1 VHEGDGTPDR
11 KPLLRLR
18 DVSVRFGGV
27 TALDGVGFDVQS
39 GEICGLIGPNGA
51 GKTTLFNCITRLCRI
66 AQGSI
71 VFAGRRIE
79 AVPAR
84 AVIGLG
90 IARTFQNLG
99 VYPQMTVLENVLL
112 GAHHGV
118 EHGIAGTLLRPR
130 RAGREERT
138 LKERCRAILRDLDLE
153 SVAEAPASALPY
165 GSLKR
170 VEIARAL
177 AASPRLLLLDEPAA
191 GLTQAETAAFA
202 ELILQVREAFRLT
215 VLLVEHHVGLVMSLC
230 SRVVV
235 LHVGRKLAEG
245 PPAQIRSAP
254 DVIEAYLGR
263 AA

>member
-1 VHEGDGTPDR
+1 VHDGDGEPDR
-11 KPLLRLR
+11 EPLLRLR

-27 TALDGVGFDVQS
+27 AALDGVGFDVRR

-51 GKTTLFNCITRLCRI
+51 GKTTLFNCITRLCRL
-66 AQGSI
+66 AQGTI
-71 VFAGRRIE
+71 LIEGRRIE

-112 GAHHGV
+112 GAHHRV
-118 EHGIAGTLLRPR
+118 AHGIVGTLLRPR
-130 RAGREERT
+130 RAEREERA
-138 LKERCRAILRDLDLE
+138 LRERCRAILGDLGLA
-153 SVAEAPASALPY
+153 SVADELASSLPY

-177 AASPRLLLLDEPAA
+177 AAEPRLLLLDEPAA

-202 ELILQVREAFRLT
+202 ALVARIRDAFDLT
-215 VLLVEHHVGLVMSLC
+215 ILLVEHHVGLVMSLC
-230 SRVVV
+230 GRVVV

-245 PPAQIRSAP
+245 TPAEIRASSA
-254 DVIEAYLGR
+254 VVEAYLGG
-263 AA
+263 AP